1 MTMSIIR
8 STFMTALSA
17 YAAAH
22 NPVLT
27 ISRENTAF
35 VKPAN
40 NATFLE
46 AFLIPANTTL
56 PTLAADTRRFWGD
69 FQVNIWTKDGI
80 GAGTGEVIAEEIAQ
94 LFPVVP
100 KNYLPVSV
108 EGPANIRRSLTDTS
122 GWRVTPVLIPY
133 RMESEN

>member
-1 MTMSIIR
+1 MTIIR
-8 STFMTALSA
+8 ATFMQALST

-27 ISRENTAF
+27 IAREGMSFT
-35 VKPAN
+35 KPAN
-40 NATFLE
+40 NSTFLE
-46 AFLIPANTTL
+46 AFLVPANTVL
-56 PTLAADTRRFWGD
+56 PTLAGSRRRFWGD
-69 FQVNIWTKDGI
+69 FQVNIWTKEGI
-80 GAGTGEVIAEEIAQ
+80 GAGAGEAIAEEISK
-94 LFPVVP
+94 LFPTVP

-122 GWRVTPVLIPY
+122 GWRVTPLLIPY